1 MCRWV
6 AYSGPPV
13 LLEDVLFNPRHS
25 LVQQSLSAR
34 ESVVT
39 TNADGFGVAWYGPR
53 SKPGLF
59 KDILP
64 AWHDENLR
72 SISRQIESSLFF
84 AHVRA
89 ATGTAVTRANCHP
102 FTFENWSFMHNGK
115 LGGWGDQRREME
127 GLIDGAFY
135 RERAGT
141 TDSEAL
147 FLIALSNGLREDPL
161 DGFTRALSKIL
172 RIQSDGEVSEPTRI
186 SACLSDGKSIWAIRY
201 SSDRQSPT
209 MYLGAPFAGPH
220 GVAGDCITTIASEP
234 FDNDAAHW
242 RAVEEGTVLHL
253 RDGVATQTKIYL

>member
-39 TNADGFGVAWYGPR
+39 TNADGFGVAWYGARPA
-53 SKPGLF
+53 PGLF

-72 SISRQIESSLFF
+72 SLSRQIESSLFF

-89 ATGTAVTRANCHP
+89 STGTAVTRANCHP

-115 LGGWGDQRREME
+115 LGGWSDHRREME
-127 GLIDGAFY
+127 GLIDSAFY
-135 RERAGT
+135 KERAGT

-147 FLIALSNGLREDPL
+147 FLIALSNGLRENPI
-161 DGFTRALSKIL
+161 DGFTRALSRIL
-172 RIQSDGEVSEPTRI
+172 QLQSAADVTDPTRI
-186 SACLSDGKSIWAIRY
+186 SACLSDGKNIWAIRY
-201 SSDRQSPT
+201 SSDLKSPT
-209 MYLGAPFAGPH
+209 MYLGAPFAGPD
-220 GVAGDCITTIASEP
+220 GAAGDYITTIASEP
-234 FDNDAAHW
+234 FDNEAAHW
-242 RAVEEGTVLHL
+242 RAVEEGTVLHIC
-253 RDGVATQTKIYL
+253 DGAVTRTKIYL

>member
-6 AYSGPPV
+6 AYSGPHV
-13 LLEDVLFNPRHS
+13 LLEDILFNPRHS

-34 ESVVT
+34 ESVIT
-39 TNADGFGVAWYGPR
+39 TNADGFGVAWYGSR
-53 SKPGLF
+53 SEPGLF

-72 SISRQIESSLFF
+72 SISRQIESSLFL

-89 ATGTAVTRANCHP
+89 STGTAVTRANCHP

-115 LGGWGDQRREME
+115 LGGWSDHRRELE

-147 FLIALSNGLREDPL
+147 FLIALSHGLREDPL

-172 RIQSDGEVSEPTRI
+172 RIQSGGDVTEPTRI

-209 MYLGAPFAGPH
+209 MYLGAPFASPH
-220 GVAGDCITTIASEP
+220 GADGDYITTIASEP

-253 RDGVATQTKIYL
+253 HDGAAMQTKIYL